1 MKKLLAILCLITMLF
16 CLTGCKIKDD
26 TTNKL
31 IDECGFVLIEKNG
44 NYGDYDIYRVYD
56 PETKVEYILTNGYC
70 GTIGLCPR
78 FDENGEVMI
87 YKGE

>member
-1 MKKLLAILCLITMLF
+1 MKKLFVILCIITIIF
-16 CLTGCKIKDD
+16 CLTGCKLKDNSA
-26 TTNKL
+26 NKL

-44 NYGDYDIYRVYD
+44 NFGDYNIYRVYD
-56 PETKVEYILTNGYC
+56 QETKVEYILTNGYS

-78 FDENGEVMI
+78 YDENGEVII